1 MPTASGKV
9 SSTHRAG
16 LACENGEHLLYE
28 TRSSVSQKNPSR
40 SHSWRIKRNVRGD
53 TRIFLNEFTATQ
65 RRDDVTF
72 LSIDDNARFVSF
84 HFASFS
90 SRFVSRDLSNFRHK
104 QESVQADKDRW
115 MKALA

>member
-1 MPTASGKV
+1 MPTASGEV

-40 SHSWRIKRNVRGD
+40 SRSWRIKRSVRGD

-72 LSIDDNARFVSF
+72 PSIDDNARFVSF

-90 SRFVSRDLSNFRHK
+90 RFVSRDLSNFRHK
-104 QESVQADKDRW
+104 QESLQADRDRW
-115 MKALA
+115 MKALP